1 MHRLSNMELHS
12 PRLAWLL
19 TLLSAQSASSRDQNW
34 VPHMA
39 PCPGV
44 ISLITG
50 WFHLFSLWKG
60 QHLFLVKYTYF
71 GHGSSFPAYHTSAKT
86 IIHGLKNA
94 LSTFMVF
101 TQHYFWSKGSLY
113 GNEVQQWA
121 PAHGTHWSYH
131 ALDILKQ
138 LAWRMVDWPPEASGT
153 APVRWQYFIGPGQ
166 GSPGGCT
173 STRSESASNTWQ
185 FLP

>member
-19 TLLSAQSASSRDQNW
+19 TFLSAQSASSRDQNW

-71 GHGSSFPAYHTSAKT
+71 GYGSSLPAYHTSAKT

-101 TQHYFWSKGSLY
+101 TQHYFWSKEFTL
-113 GNEVQQWA
+113 WK
-121 PAHGTHWSYH
+121 WSAAMGPCSWNLLVLPCTRH
-131 ALDILKQ
+131 
-138 LAWRMVDWPPEASGT
+138 PEA
-153 APVRWQYFIGPGQ
+153 ARLKN
-166 GSPGGCT
+166 GGLASWSLWYST
-173 STRSESASNTWQ
+173 S
-185 FLP
+185 